1 MDGAVTHDDGLSGRV
16 ALVTGAGGGVGR
28 GIALA
33 LAAAGAH
40 VVVAARRIANGDET
54 TRLICDEGGSAIG
67 FETDVC
73 DPESVRAAVAGS
85 IGQYGRLDVVVHNAG
100 SRYAHAA
107 VAIEDIDDERWR
119 DEFGVALDGAFHLAQ
134 AAYPALRSSGQGRFV
149 ILCSVQGILGG
160 AFNPAMSATKAAQRA
175 LVKSLAHEWG
185 PDGILVNGVVPAA
198 HSPSTEKYLADKPEV
213 RERLL
218 ASFPLGRFGDAR
230 ADVGSALV
238 ALAGDRLHFMTGQL
252 LHINGGSFTAS

>member
-1 MDGAVTHDDGLSGRV
+1 MDGAVRDTHELSGRV

-33 LAAAGAH
+33 LAAAGVH
-40 VVVAARRIANGDET
+40 VIVAARRASTGDET
-54 TRLICDEGGSAIG
+54 TRMIRDEAGSAVCV
-67 FETDVC
+67 EADVC
-73 DPESVRAAVAGS
+73 HAKSVHAAVAESVHRFG
-85 IGQYGRLDVVVHNAG
+85 GLDVVVHNAG
-100 SRYAHAA
+100 SRYAHGA
-107 VAIEDIDDERWR
+107 VEIEAIDDERWR

-134 AAYPALRSSGQGRFV
+134 AAYPALRSSGHGRFM

-198 HSPSTEKYLADKPEV
+198 HSPSTEQYLANMPDV
-213 RERLL
+213 RTRLL
-218 ASFPLGRFGDAR
+218 ASFPLGHFGDAR
-230 ADVGSALV
+230 ADVGAAVV
-238 ALAGDRLHFMTGQL
+238 ALAGDRLHYMTGQL
-252 LHINGGSFTAS
+252 LQINGGSFTAL

>member
-1 MDGAVTHDDGLSGRV
+1 MDGAVTEPQELSGRV

-40 VVVAARRIANGDET
+40 VIVAVRRASTGDET
-54 TRLICDEGGSAIG
+54 TRMIREEGGNAICV
-67 FETDVC
+67 ETDVC
-73 DPESVRAAVAGS
+73 DVGSVRAAVS
-85 IGQYGRLDVVVHNAG
+85 ESVDRFERLDVVVHNAG

-119 DEFGVALDGAFHLAQ
+119 DEFGVALDGTFHLAQ
-134 AAYPALRSSGQGRFV
+134 AAYPALRASGRGRFV

-198 HSPSTEKYLADKPEV
+198 HSPSTEQYLANMPDV
-213 RERLL
+213 RTRLL
-218 ASFPLGRFGDAR
+218 ASFPLGHFGDAR
-230 ADVGSALV
+230 TDVGAAVV
-238 ALAGDRLHFMTGQL
+238 ALAGDRLHYMTGQL
-252 LHINGGSFTAS
+252 LHINGGSFTAG